1 QPVAGWCRLRESR
14 LASTDGR
21 PRSRAAWRVFSGRVH
36 GPRQPEIRRNA
47 RLGLGKMARRG
58 FKTVRKRR
66 GFHRRMCRLPQTP
79 AQYELRLHHA
89 HPGSTMS
96 MPRKAIHLLALVLS
110 ATLLGCSSAEP
121 ELSAVLNQSASL
133 VGELPANPLKWRVIS
148 SVIDP
153 ASSTMSTLY
162 GNDLAVGHARSNAAH
177 DYPAGA

>member
-1 QPVAGWCRLRESR
+1 
-14 LASTDGR
+14 
-21 PRSRAAWRVFSGRVH
+21 
-36 GPRQPEIRRNA
+36 
-47 RLGLGKMARRG
+47 
-58 FKTVRKRR
+58 
-66 GFHRRMCRLPQTP
+66 
-79 AQYELRLHHA
+79 
-89 HPGSTMS
+89 MS

-177 DYPAGA
+177 DYPAGAVLSLVTWTQSEDPRWFGAKIPEHVKSVEFVTVDSEPDGTRSYSYQEFAGAPLKMLSTQQSLKPSERMAYLLSQRAAVMP